1 MMSQISEVISSYEDD
16 GVPLHIASPVAAV
29 YTEDAPLASLLD
41 SGLTYDIIS
50 TDANGILRVIHLNRK
65 YDFDLDTGSLL
76 GFVQ

>member
-16 GVPLHIASPVAAV
+16 GVPLRIASPVAAV
-29 YTEDAPLASLLD
+29 YTEDAPLASLRD

-76 GFVQ
+76 GFVR